1 MSNCTSLAQPPLLG
15 AHKTNFVNFN
25 KAEKCGQGLKP
36 TGGGITLI
44 VLTFK
49 WAVMLI
55 TCFHQPNPN
64 CFQQPHSNRFQH
76 AIPSVFYQFHNL
88 QP

>member
-36 TGGGITLI
+36 TGG
-44 VLTFK
+44 VL
-49 WAVMLI
+49 
-55 TCFHQPNPN
+55 
-64 CFQQPHSNRFQH
+64 R
-76 AIPSVFYQFHNL
+76 
-88 QP
+88 